1 MSYAGMLDDII
12 KKSELSL
19 RQISKRCAELG
30 ISITPSYVS
39 QLRNGK
45 LPPPSEEISLA
56 ISKVCGAKQQSHL
69 VFQGYMEKAPAI
81 VREYMLASSTLN
93 KIMLESLCRA
103 TGTVSDDFKRFIEE
117 LDVLAALEMSSKFI
131 SADDPHK
138 AHALVREIALATNKP
153 VKLDE
158 QSEMINFFLPDT
170 SMAPLIPIHSYVYI
184 LPTRKDLLK
193 DRDIIAF
200 YPPNSK
206 SISLRKLFTVGG
218 KLVLIPEDKS
228 HALYIFNDVSD
239 ISYIGKV
246 VSYKADL

>member
-1 MSYAGMLDDII
+1 MRYATMLDDMI
-12 KKSELSL
+12 KSSELSL
-19 RQISKRCAELG
+19 RQISKRCSELE

-56 ISKVCGAKQQSHL
+56 LAKVCGARNQTHL

-81 VREYMLASSTLN
+81 VREYMLASSALN
-93 KIMLESLCRA
+93 KIMLESLCKA
-103 TGTVSDDFKRFIEE
+103 SGNVSDDFKKFIEE
-117 LDVLAALEMSSKFI
+117 LDVLAALEMSSKFV
-131 SADDPHK
+131 SADDPSK
-138 AHALVREIALATNKP
+138 AHALVKEIALATNKA
-153 VKLDE
+153 VKFDE
-158 QSEMINFFLPDT
+158 NSEMINFFVPDT
-170 SMAPLIPIHSYVYI
+170 SMAPLIPVHSYVYI

-206 SISLRKLFTVGG
+206 SITLRKQFTVSG
-218 KLVLIPEDKS
+218 KIVLIPEDKS
-228 HALYIFNDVSD
+228 HSLYFYNDVAD
-239 ISYIGKV
+239 INYIGKV